1 MRTVQAVA
9 VRRNFLRTQNPFSL
23 QDPPAWFLDQLHAL
37 DPDLVIFAS
46 THQPCYRLCRYKKR
60 TKDVHRAIASWPD
73 TFILVQFGLV
83 PWKSV
88 LPTSLD
94 MAWGRVLQEIPM
106 FDQWRFRDG
115 DAVADHLERHEDRVE
130 QNARLQQTDDL
141 NQLGAYSYGVAKRIA
156 GSKVGLSDRKWAGYS
171 APA

>member
-9 VRRNFLRTQNPFSL
+9 VRRNFLRTQNPFGL
-23 QDPPAWFLDQLHAL
+23 EDPPAWFLDQLAAL
-37 DPDLVIFAS
+37 DSDLVIFAS

-60 TKDVHRAIASWPD
+60 TKDVHRAIDSWPD
-73 TFILVQFGLV
+73 TYILVQFGLV

-94 MAWGRVLQEIPM
+94 MAWGRVLQEIPEY
-106 FDQWRFRDG
+106 DQWRFKSG
-115 DAVADHLERHEDRVE
+115 DAVADHLDSREAEAEHR
-130 QNARLQQTDDL
+130 ARLQERDDL
-141 NQLGAYSYGVAKRIA
+141 GQLGSYSYGVAKRA
-156 GSKVGLSDRKWAGYS
+156 LGQKTGLSDRKWAGY